1 MFQTSYEQH
10 NIFVMSVKFRPMWR
24 KKNIKVGL
32 ALGSGSARGWA
43 HIGAI
48 EALQEANI
56 PIHCVAGTSVGAF
69 VGAVYATGD
78 LSSLKEFA
86 LQMDWKK
93 VLSYFDVVFP
103 RSGLMDGKKVH
114 DLFSLHTDA
123 RTFED
128 FKIPVKMV
136 TTDLKTG
143 EKEIIDS
150 GNIIEGIRASI
161 SVPGIFTPVH
171 LNNKWLVD
179 GGLVDPVPVGVARE
193 MGADIVIAIDLNSGL
208 SSGNLIDKSNKKTKT
223 KTSPKER
230 NEFITRISEQYG
242 IAERAVKKQI
252 SRWFSSSS
260 KPSIID
266 VLGSSIGIM
275 EEQITRIN
283 LAMDPPDILIQPRL
297 GDLKMF
303 DFDQAERSIHEGY
316 TQAKYQIDN
325 IKLIL

>member
-1 MFQTSYEQH
+1 
-10 NIFVMSVKFRPMWR
+10 MWR

-56 PIHCVAGTSVGAF
+56 PIHCVAGTSIGAF

-114 DLFSLHTDA
+114 ELFSLHTNA
-123 RTFED
+123 RTFDD
-128 FKIPVKMV
+128 FNIPVKMIA
-136 TTDLKTG
+136 TDLNGG
-143 EKEIIDS
+143 EKIVIDS
-150 GNIIEGIRASI
+150 GNIIESIRASV
-161 SVPGIFTPVH
+161 SVPGVFTPVY

-179 GGLVDPVPVGVARE
+179 GGLVDPVPVKVVRE
-193 MGADIVIAIDLNSGL
+193 MGADVVIAIDLNSGL
-208 SSGNLIDKSNKKTKT
+208 ASKKPLKKSKKIVKGQQ
-223 KTSPKER
+223 KER
-230 NEFITRISEQYG
+230 NEFIARIASQYG
-242 IAERAVKKQI
+242 NAERAVKNQI
-252 SRWFSSSS
+252 NRWFSSSS
-260 KPSIID
+260 RPNIID
-266 VLGSSIGIM
+266 VLGSSVAII

-283 LAMDPPDILIQPRL
+283 LVMDPPDILIQPRL

-303 DFDQAERSIHEGY
+303 DFDQAERSIQEGY
-316 TQAKYQIDN
+316 TQAKLQIDN
-325 IKLIL
+325 IKTLL

>member
-1 MFQTSYEQH
+1 
-10 NIFVMSVKFRPMWR
+10 MWR

-48 EALQEANI
+48 EAIEEAGI
-56 PIHCVAGTSVGAF
+56 PIHYVAGTSIGAF

-78 LSSLKEFA
+78 LDSLKQFA

-114 DLFSLHTDA
+114 ELFSIHTKA
-123 RTFED
+123 RTFDD
-128 FKIPVKMV
+128 FKIPVKIIA
-136 TTDLKTG
+136 TDLNTG
-143 EKEIIDS
+143 EKVIIDS
-150 GNIIEGIRASI
+150 GNIIESIRASL
-161 SVPGIFTPVH
+161 SVPGVFTPVN

-179 GGLVDPVPVGVARE
+179 GGLVDPVPVKVVRE
-193 MGADIVIAIDLNSGL
+193 MGADIVIGIDLNSRL
-208 SSGNLIDKSNKKTKT
+208 SNSNFPKKIKKPDKAKPSL
-223 KTSPKER
+223 KER
-230 NEFITRISEQYG
+230 NELIARISAQYG
-242 IAERAVKKQI
+242 NAEKAVKKQI
-252 SRWFSSSS
+252 SRWYTPSSR
-260 KPSIID
+260 PNILD

-297 GDLKMF
+297 GNLKMF
-303 DFDQAERSIHEGY
+303 DFDQAEQSIQEGY
-316 TQAKYQIDN
+316 TQAKYQIEN
-325 IKLIL
+325 IKALL